1 MEYAGVGLRCVA
13 VLIDLVVLVVVM
25 MVIGLATGGAYST
38 TDNNGTHQVG
48 VQAGGWWPFL
58 VFFGYYVVF
67 EAVSGRTIGKRL
79 VGLRVVDK
87 DGDSISWGQALGRNL
102 LRVFD
107 AFLFYFVAAIFV
119 WSSSR
124 RQRLGDRAA
133 NTFVIH
139 DRGKHWEGARA
150 APMAAEQPQHAAA
163 ADNTTYYTHERFI
176 EDISRA
182 KRVSD

>member
-25 MVIGLATGGAYST
+25 MVIGLVTGGAYST

-48 VQAGGWWPFL
+48 VAAGGWWPFL
-58 VFFGYYVVF
+58 VFFGYYIVF
-67 EAVSGRTIGKRL
+67 EAASGRTIGKRL

-102 LRVFD
+102 LRVVD

-133 NTFVIH
+133 NTFVIR
-139 DRGKHWEGARA
+139 DPGERGEHARV
-150 APMAAEQPQHAAA
+150 APVASAPQQHAAA
-163 ADNTTYYTHERFI
+163 GDPTNYYTHERFM
-176 EDISRA
+176 EDIDRA
-182 KRVSD
+182 KRLSD